1 MNGANDLRNLQRW
14 FAGIVEHPRTADVA
28 LKSRAANE
36 RIPRSE
42 VTAGRVIA
50 ANPRMDAAAMLQV
63 YNGGYLSR
71 LVEVLQG
78 DFGAVQHVL
87 GEREFQQLVARYLV
101 SFPSRHPNLNQ
112 LGRNL
117 PAFLRRQQK
126 LPQRAFLTE
135 LATLELACAFAF
147 DAPEF
152 EPLATDALADV
163 PQERWPGARFTPNP
177 SLQLF
182 AFRFPVDQFY
192 QPWKEGR
199 AEAVPAARR
208 SWLAVYRKQDR
219 VWRQRLTRS
228 AHAVLEALVDGRSL
242 GEALGQAAAGEP
254 VAEWFQGFAADGF
267 FTGLSFDT

>member
-1 MNGANDLRNLQRW
+1 MSHANDLRNLQQW

-28 LKSRAANE
+28 LRSRAANQL
-36 RIPRSE
+36 IPRAD

-50 ANPRMDAAAMLQV
+50 PNPRMDAAAMLQV
-63 YNGGYLSR
+63 YNGAYLSR

-78 DFGAVQHVL
+78 DFGALQHVL
-87 GEREFQQLVARYLV
+87 GEHGFHQLIARYLA

-117 PAFLRRQQK
+117 PAFVRRQKQ
-126 LPQRAFLTE
+126 LPQRAFATE
-135 LATLELACAFAF
+135 LATLERACAVAF

-152 EPLATDALADV
+152 EPLAADALAAV

-192 QPWKEGR
+192 QPWKEDR
-199 AEAVPAARR
+199 PEAVPAARR
-208 SWLAVYRKQDR
+208 SWLAGYRTQHR

-228 AHAVLEALVDGRSL
+228 AHAVLKALVDGRPL
-242 GEALGQAAAGEP
+242 GEALGRAANGEP
-254 VAEWFQGFAADGF
+254 VAKWFQDFAADGF
-267 FTGLSFDT
+267 FIDLSFET